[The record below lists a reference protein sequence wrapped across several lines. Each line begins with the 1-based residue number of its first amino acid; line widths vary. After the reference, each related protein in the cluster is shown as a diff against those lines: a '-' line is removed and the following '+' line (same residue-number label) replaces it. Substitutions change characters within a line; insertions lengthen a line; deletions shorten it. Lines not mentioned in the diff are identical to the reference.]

1 VNKAGRVIGTFT
13 PNVDQVSTDSLQPY
27 SEVFG
32 LARFR
37 ECELQHGRW
46 AMLGAL
52 GVLAAEA
59 STPYS
64 WADAIPLEYG
74 APQVRAAAAG
84 GSGAPGRRF
93 RACRAPARRAAHCL
107 RTSMQ

>member
-1 VNKAGRVIGTFT
+1 MIGTFT

-74 APQVRAAAAG
+74 APQVRGCWGLERAAG
-84 GSGAPGRRF
+84 GP
-93 RACRAPARRAAHCL
+93 RARLACVMCIHPKLSSRSAL
-107 RTSMQ
+107 KT